1 MDNRRLILSIVL
13 AIAIMFGWQMFAEH
27 MGWIE
32 QPQPAAVSEQAAPAE
47 AVKPAEPVQ
56 PAGRV
61 FRS

>member
-32 QPQPAAVSEQAAPAE
+32 PTPVAPVAEQQAAPAE
-47 AVKPAEPVQ
+47 EAAKIEE
-56 PAGRV
+56 
-61 FRS
+61 